1 MKRDWSGY
9 APLVLRLMLGFG
21 FLYHGVPKLSWG
33 HAGFVIMLDSI
44 GIPAPSLMAWVVGV
58 LEVVGGLA
66 LWAGAF
72 TTIAS
77 ALLILELVVALVKVH
92 LANGFN
98 FVNLIDP
105 SGPQFGM
112 PGYEPVLLYM
122 SGLLAL
128 ILGGAGKYSV
138 EGMRAAK
145 AKGGM
150 PSMAPR
156 YGPAGGVG

>member
-1 MKRDWSGY
+1 MKRDWSAY

-33 HAGFVIMLDSI
+33 HAGFVVMLDSM
-44 GIPAPSLMAWVVGV
+44 GIPAPSLMAWAVGI

-72 TTIAS
+72 TTIVCG
-77 ALLILELVVALVKVH
+77 LLIVELMVALVKVH
-92 LANGFN
+92 LAHGFN
-98 FVNLIDP
+98 FVNLVDP

-122 SGLLAL
+122 AGLLAL
-128 ILGGAGKYSV
+128 ILGGPGKYSV
-138 EGMRAAK
+138 HGMRQ

-150 PSMAPR
+150 GTPAM
-156 YGPAGGVG
+156 AGGGMR